1 MKVLDGA
8 VDTESPQY
16 KANYEA
22 MQTLIEQLDSKT
34 KEAMF
39 VDTKYRELAK
49 KRDKL
54 LPRER
59 INAILDPGTPFLE
72 MS

>member
-1 MKVLDGA
+1 M
-8 VDTESPQY
+8 
-16 KANYEA
+16 
-22 MQTLIEQLDSKT
+22 DSKT

>member
-1 MKVLDGA
+1 MNKLLSELDTITSEVMDVG
-8 VDTESPQY
+8 S
-16 KANYEA
+16 
-22 MQTLIEQLDSKT
+22 
-34 KEAMF
+34 
-39 VDTKYRELAK
+39 KYRELAK

-59 INAILDPGTPFLE
+59 INAIIDPGTPFLE